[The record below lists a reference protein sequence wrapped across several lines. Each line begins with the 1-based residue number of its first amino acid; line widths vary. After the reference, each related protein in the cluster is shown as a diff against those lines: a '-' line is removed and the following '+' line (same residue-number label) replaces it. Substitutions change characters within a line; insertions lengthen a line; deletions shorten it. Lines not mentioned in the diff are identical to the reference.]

1 MSTKVMQ
8 LLEDL
13 REDSGYKDFFNQM
26 LKKYNVKS
34 PAELK
39 GDQKKKFFQAI
50 EDGWTSEDPAT
61 DDKDVEEQKIRA
73 LIRSIMQE
81 IINEKI

>member
-1 MSTKVMQ
+1 MSMIK
-8 LLEDL
+8 LLKEL
-13 REDSGYKDFFNQM
+13 KEESGYKDFFNKM
-26 LKKYNVKS
+26 LKKYDVKS

-50 EDGWTSEDPAT
+50 EDGWTEEDPQT
-61 DDKDVEEQKIRA
+61 DDKDVKEEEIRA

-81 IINEKI
+81 IINEK